1 MNKKVKFILTVLS
14 FSSSIAFTQSFPP
27 PAGQPGST
35 AIHKDSSV
43 FVGWATNCEVIRGY
57 MNIENHSLG
66 YASFGND
73 AIATGPASGT
83 TTSVVSLGDGGIAT
97 LTFTSTIINGPGP
110 DFAVFEN
117 GLNDTFLEIGF
128 VEVSSDGEHFV
139 RFPAISEI
147 QTTTQIGGFGSVDCR
162 YIHNFAGKYRV
173 GYGTPFDLE
182 DLIDSTGIDIN
193 AITHVRIVDVIGSI
207 DPQYATYDSQGNIV
221 NNLHPTPFE
230 SSGFDL
236 DGVGVINAGELSLN
250 TPEITISIYPNP
262 VLSVLTIQTNE
273 TDSYEIMNMVGKSVF
288 HGEILAGNT
297 TIQVEHLPSGIYFIK
312 TKKGSS
318 QKFIKR

>member
-1 MNKKVKFILTVLS
+1 MNKKIKITLIISSFISGLS
-14 FSSSIAFTQSFPP
+14 FSQSFPP
-27 PAGQPGST
+27 PAGQAGST
-35 AIHKDSSV
+35 AIHKDSPV

-57 MNIENHSLG
+57 QNIENPSLG

-97 LTFTSTIINGPGP
+97 LTFASTIVNGPGP

-128 VEVSSDGEHFV
+128 VEVSSDGERFV

-147 QTTTQIGGFGSVDCR
+147 PTTTQIGGFGSVDCR

-182 DLIDSTGIDIN
+182 DLADSSGIDIN

-236 DGVGVINAGELSLN
+236 DGVGVINAGELSLK
-250 TPEITISIYPNP
+250 TSQLEISIFPNP
-262 VLSVLTIQTNE
+262 ATEVLHIRTTENSSFIISNLIGETILYGTINFGDNTIGIETLT
-273 TDSYEIMNMVGKSVF
+273 SGVYF
-288 HGEILAGNT
+288 LT
-297 TIQVEHLPSGIYFIK
+297 TK
-312 TKKGSS
+312 NGSS

>member
-1 MNKKVKFILTVLS
+1 MNKKTKITFIIYLLISSTS
-14 FSSSIAFTQSFPP
+14 FSQSFPP
-27 PAGQPGST
+27 PAGQAGST

-43 FVGWATNCEVIRGY
+43 FVGWATNCEVARGY
-57 MNIENHSLG
+57 MNIENPSLG

-83 TTSVVSLGDGGIAT
+83 TTSVISLGDGGTAT
-97 LTFTSTIINGPGP
+97 LTFASTIINGPGP

-117 GLNDTFLEIGF
+117 GLSDTFLEIGF
-128 VEVSSDGEHFV
+128 VEVSSDGEYFV

-147 QTTTQIGGFGSVDCR
+147 QTSTQVGGFGSVDCR

-207 DPQYATYDSQGNIV
+207 DPQYATYDSQGSIV

-236 DGVGVINAGELSLN
+236 DGVGVINAGELSIETSKL
-250 TPEITISIYPNP
+250 ELSVFPNP
-262 VLSVLTIQTNE
+262 TSSVLSVHTNTNTLFTIINTIGSTVLE
-273 TDSYEIMNMVGKSVF
+273 
-288 HGEILAGNT
+288 GEISFGSNNISIESLS
-297 TIQVEHLPSGIYFIK
+297 SGVYFLK
-312 TKKGSS
+312 TNSGSS
-318 QKFIKR
+318 QKFIKQ